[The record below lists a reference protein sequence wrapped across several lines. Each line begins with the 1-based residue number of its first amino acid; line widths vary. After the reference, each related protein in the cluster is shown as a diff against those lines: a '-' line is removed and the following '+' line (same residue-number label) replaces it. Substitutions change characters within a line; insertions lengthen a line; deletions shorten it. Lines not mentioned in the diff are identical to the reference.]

1 MPRAVWS
8 GAISFGLVTIPVKLY
23 NAVSR
28 KSISFNQ
35 LDERTGS
42 RIKYRKGSAET
53 GEEVPA
59 EQIVRAWEF
68 TKGSYVLVDED
79 ELETFAPKG
88 GKAIGIEAFVGLDE
102 IDPVVWDQSYYAVP
116 EPGFEKAYVLLLRAL
131 ERSGRVAICT
141 FVRGS
146 KQHLAAIRP
155 NGDKLDISTLVWADE
170 VVSPTAIEELD
181 AVGDVEL
188 SDAELAMADQLID
201 QLVAG
206 FDHTSFHDTYRE
218 QVLDLLR
225 RKAEGEEI
233 VALPTATGGDD
244 TVLDLL
250 AALEAS
256 VAAAKAGRADPVVV
270 ETSDDG
276 SAGEAAAQS
285 A

>member
-8 GAISFGLVTIPVKLY
+8 GAISFGLVTIPVRLY

-35 LDERTGS
+35 LDEATGS
-42 RIKYRKGSAET
+42 RIKYKKVSAES

-59 EQIVRAWEF
+59 DQIVRGWEF
-68 TKGSYVLVDED
+68 VKGSYVLVDED
-79 ELETFAPKG
+79 EIEALAPRG
-88 GKAIGIEAFVGLDE
+88 GKAITIESFVGLDE
-102 IDPVVWDQSYYAVP
+102 IDPVIWDQSYYAAP
-116 EPGFEKAYVLLLRAL
+116 ETGFEKAYVLLREAL

-146 KQHLAAIRP
+146 KQHLGAIRP
-155 NGDKLDISTLVWADE
+155 NGDKLDVSTLVWADE
-170 VVSPTAIEELD
+170 VIDPAAIEEIE
-181 AVGDVEL
+181 AVRSVSL

-201 QLVAG
+201 QLVAD
-206 FDHTSFHDTYRE
+206 FDHDVFRDTHRE

-225 RKAEGEEI
+225 RKAEGEDI
-233 VALPTATGGDD
+233 VAAPAVTAGEDS
-244 TVLDLL
+244 VLDLL

-256 VAAAKAGRADPVVV
+256 VAAAKANRVDAESSG
-270 ETSDDG
+270 DDVLG
-276 SAGEAAAQS
+276 DSAAAT